1 MASTTPTS
9 SSTPP
14 ASAERTRAVFFDIDG
29 TLIDSNYLHV
39 EAWSHAFSDLELN
52 VPDWR
57 IHRLIGMD
65 SAGLLDELLGDDA
78 DTYADRAKDLHS
90 EYYSA
95 MAPRLRTLESAR
107 ELLAALSD
115 RGLSV
120 VLATSAPGD
129 ELVSLLK
136 VLDTDTWVSEVTSG
150 DDVEEAKPN
159 PGIVQVALDRAG
171 SAPADTIMIGDAVW
185 DIKASARAGVDCIA
199 VQSGGTSRAELE
211 EAGAVAVYDDVAQL
225 LAELDSSP
233 IARLFT

>member
-1 MASTTPTS
+1 MASTTS
-9 SSTPP
+9 SSTTP
-14 ASAERTRAVFFDIDG
+14 ASAERARAVFFDIDG

-65 SAGLLDELLGDDA
+65 SAALLEELLGDDT
-78 DTYADRAKDLHS
+78 DTYADRAKELHS
-90 EYYSA
+90 KYYSS
-95 MAPRLRTLESAR
+95 MAPRLRTLDSAR

-115 RGLSV
+115 RGLTV
-120 VLATSAPGD
+120 VLATSAPEE
-129 ELVSLLK
+129 ELVTLLE
-136 VLDTDTWVSEVTSG
+136 VLDTEKWVSEVTSG

-171 SAPADTIMIGDAVW
+171 SAPSDTIMIGDAVW

-199 VQSGGTSRAELE
+199 VQSGGTSRADLE
-211 EAGAVAVYDDVAQL
+211 EAGAIAVYDDVAQL
-225 LAELDSSP
+225 LAEIDSSP